1 MTTRGIQFLK
11 QQNIVFEV
19 VKYDH
24 EEKGAAFASW
34 AAGFPLERTVK
45 TLVVEHKLING

>member
-11 QQNIVFEV
+11 QKGIDHKI

-24 EEKGAAFASW
+24 DEKG
-34 AAGFPLERTVK
+34 LESI
-45 TLVVEHKLING
+45 L